1 MRQAATISLCRES
14 WFLTRLHAR
23 FVRPGLAE
31 LTGQPPPV
39 PPALRAADRA
49 YRNAIDNLAR
59 QAELAA

>member
-1 MRQAATISLCRES
+1 MSNNRYRYQWTSADGARQ
-14 WFLTRLHAR
+14 
-23 FVRPGLAE
+23 VRRCKGE

-59 QAELAA
+59 QAGLAA